1 MRFAIL
7 GIPCLALQLG
17 LGQDFSSIQIEK
29 ASSGH
34 RFVQAPLWSKASAAL
49 LFCDVPSD
57 QILAYLPGK
66 GTAKYREAMA
76 GPSAIAYDKENHLV
90 VAQTKA
96 RRIVRLYS
104 GDEKKFDILADKFEG
119 KRLNAPNDL
128 VIRKDGQLYFT
139 DPAFGNQADTRE
151 LSFYGVYHLNPK
163 GELTAIARPKGRPNG
178 LTLSPNGRILY
189 VANSDERK
197 VYAYDLDGKGVASN
211 ERVFVD
217 KVDGPPDGLN
227 VDEKGNLYIAANQ
240 IYIVSPQGK
249 ALHTIQMGDKP
260 SNMAFGDEDR
270 MTLYITAKTGVYR
283 ARMKVK
289 GVSTE

>member
-7 GIPCLALQLG
+7 GITCLS

-29 ASSGH
+29 ASGGL
-34 RFVQAPLWSKASAAL
+34 RFAQSPLWSKATTAL

-57 QILAYLPGK
+57 QILAFLPGK
-66 GTAKYREAMA
+66 GTAKYREEMA

-96 RRIVRLYS
+96 RRIIRLYP
-104 GDEKKFDILADKFEG
+104 GDDSKFDILAERFEG

-139 DPAFGNQADTRE
+139 DPAFGKQAETRE
-151 LSFYGVYHLNPK
+151 LNFYGVYHLNLK
-163 GELTAIARPKGRPNG
+163 GELRVIAKPKGRPNG

-197 VYAYDLDGKGVASN
+197 VYAYDLDGRGLATN
-211 ERVFVD
+211 ERVFLNNI
-217 KVDGPPDGLN
+217 DGPPDGLH
-227 VDEKGNLYIAANQ
+227 VDEKGNLYIAANH

-249 ALHTIQMGDKP
+249 PLHTIHIGDKP

-289 GVSTE
+289 GVTTE